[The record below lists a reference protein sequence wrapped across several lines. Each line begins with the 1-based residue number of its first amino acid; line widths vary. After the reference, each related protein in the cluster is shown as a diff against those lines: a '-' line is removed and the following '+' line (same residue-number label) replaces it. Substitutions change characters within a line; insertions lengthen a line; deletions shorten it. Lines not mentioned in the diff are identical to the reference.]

1 MPDTLSFV
9 AAEHR
14 GGSVAIGNFD
24 GVHLGHRAMLHRL
37 LSTARQQQHPAVV
50 VTFDPHPL
58 TILRPEQA
66 PIPLTTIPY
75 RRELLLRLGV
85 DAVVVL
91 PTTRE
96 LLNWSPTE
104 FFERVVLGELQ
115 ARRLVE
121 GPNFFFGRDRAGN
134 ITVLRGLCAAHGI
147 ALEVIEPVTVQG
159 QWVSSSVIRTLLTAG
174 DVDHAV
180 ELLGHPYRLTGRV
193 VGGAERGRGLGF
205 PTANLEDCC
214 TVVPGEGIYAGQ
226 AFLDDRRYPAA
237 IHIGPNPTF
246 AETRRKVEVHLLD
259 FAGDLYGKTLHVEFL
274 SRLRDVQRFPS
285 TEALRA
291 QLARDLARV
300 RQVCAAPP
308 VRPYPEGWEAAPAR
322 S

>member
-24 GVHLGHRAMLHRL
+24 GVHLGHRAMLHTL

-66 PIPLTTIPY
+66 PTPLTTMPY
-75 RRELLLRLGV
+75 RRELLHRLGV

-96 LLNWSPTE
+96 LLHWTPTE
-104 FFERVVLGELQ
+104 FFERIVVRELQ

-134 ITVLRGLCAAHGI
+134 ITVLRSLCAAHNI
-147 ALEVIEPVTVQG
+147 TLEVIEPVTVHG
-159 QWVSSSVIRTLLTAG
+159 QWVSSSVIRALLTAG
-174 DVDHAV
+174 DVDNALV
-180 ELLGHPYRLTGRV
+180 LLGHPYRLTGRV
-193 VGGAERGRGLGF
+193 VVGSERGRGLGF
-205 PTANLEDCC
+205 PTANLEDCP
-214 TVVPGEGIYAGQ
+214 TVIPGEGIYAGQ
-226 AFLDDRRYPAA
+226 ALVDERRYPAA

-246 AETRRKVEVHLLD
+246 GETRRKVEVHLLD
-259 FAGDLYGKTLHVEFL
+259 FAGDLYGQILPVEFL
-274 SRLRDVQRFPS
+274 SRLRDVRRFTS

-291 QLARDLARV
+291 QLAQDLAQV

-308 VRPYPEGWEAAPAR
+308 VRLAPEGWQEAPAR